1 MTRIVAGRAG
11 GRSLKVPPKGTRP
24 TSDRVREAMFSRLE
38 HYDVVDGA
46 RVLDLFA
53 GSGALGLE
61 AASRGAAAVV
71 LVDASRQAADVC
83 RTNAAAT
90 GLTAVVTVVVDRAE
104 RVVAHPPAQ
113 PWDLVL
119 VDPPYDLPDATV
131 DALLEALAV
140 DGALTP
146 GAVVVVERS
155 RRTAPPTWPTGWS
168 EIAHKDYGE
177 TSIWYGGPDGDDAP
191 A

>member
-11 GRSLKVPPKGTRP
+11 GRSLKVPPRGTRP

-61 AASRGAAAVV
+61 AASRGAAAVL

-83 RTNAAAT
+83 RGNTAAA
-90 GLTAVVTVVVDRAE
+90 GLADVVTVVVDRAE

-140 DGALTP
+140 EGALAP

-155 RRTAPPTWPTGWS
+155 RRSAPPTWPAGWS

-177 TSIWYGGPDGDDAP
+177 TSVWYGGPDGEDTP

>member
-11 GRSLKVPPKGTRP
+11 GRSLRVPPKGTRP

-38 HYDVVDGA
+38 HYGVVDGA

-71 LVDASRQAADVC
+71 LVDAARAAADVC
-83 RTNAAAT
+83 RANAAAT
-90 GLTAVVTVVVDRAE
+90 GLADVVTVVADRAE
-104 RVVAHPPAQ
+104 RVVAHPPAA

-119 VDPPYDLPDATV
+119 LDPPYDVPGVTV

-140 DGALTP
+140 DGALAP

-155 RRTAPPTWPTGWS
+155 RRTAPPTWPVGWS
-168 EIAHKDYGE
+168 EVAHKDYGE
-177 TSIWYGGPDGDDAP
+177 TSVWYAGPDGEDAP

>member
-1 MTRIVAGRAG
+1 MAGRAG

-38 HYDVVDGA
+38 HYGVVNGA

-61 AASRGAAAVV
+61 AASRGADAVV
-71 LVDASRQAADVC
+71 LVDAARQAADVC
-83 RTNAAAT
+83 RANAAAT
-90 GLTAVVTVVVDRAE
+90 GLADVVTVVADRAE
-104 RVVAHPPAQ
+104 RVVVHPPAQ
-113 PWDLVL
+113 PWDLVFM
-119 VDPPYDLPDATV
+119 DPPYDVPDATV
-131 DALLEALAV
+131 DAVLEALSMEGSLA
-140 DGALTP
+140 A

-155 RRTAPPTWPTGWS
+155 RRTSPPRWPAGWS

-177 TSIWYGGPDGDDAP
+177 TSVWYAGPEADDAP

>member
-38 HYDVVDGA
+38 HYGVVDGA

-61 AASRGAAAVV
+61 AASRGAVAVV
-71 LVDASRQAADVC
+71 LVDAARQAAEIC
-83 RTNAAAT
+83 RANAAAT
-90 GLTAVVTVVVDRAE
+90 GLADRVTVVVDRAE
-104 RVVAHPPAQ
+104 RVVANLPVH
-113 PWDLVL
+113 PWDLVFM
-119 VDPPYDLPDATV
+119 DPPYDVPDATV
-131 DALLEALAV
+131 DAVLEALAL
-140 DGALTP
+140 DGALAA

-155 RRTAPPTWPTGWS
+155 RRTSPPTWPAGWS

-177 TSIWYGGPDGDDAP
+177 TSVWYGGPDAEDAP